1 MWLFVETTRPDN
13 FVVGLLRPNA
23 VKTVHVDARS
33 HAVLGQ
39 ILKLLTPSVRRQLD
53 GICVVSGP
61 GSFTSTRTGV
71 MIANILSR
79 QLRLPLVG
87 VALDEAQDLDVL
99 TLRLTTHHAPRTATY
114 VAPVYSS
121 EPNITIKTC

>member
-13 FVVGLLRPNA
+13 FVVGLLSA
-23 VKTVHVDARS
+23 KTQKSVHVDARS
-33 HAVLGQ
+33 HAVLGH
-39 ILKLLTPSVRRQLD
+39 ILKLLTPSVRTQLE

-79 QLRLPLVG
+79 QLQLPLVG
-87 VALDEAQDLDVL
+87 VTLDDAQDLGEL
-99 TLRLTTHHAPRTATY
+99 TKKLISGSIKSETY
-114 VAPVYSS
+114 IAPVYSS
-121 EPNITIKTC
+121 EPNITVKTC